1 MVATWRAAQATASS
15 CWDKTEPTMAAVTAA
30 SRSDPRWQGRKPRPA
45 LLREGANPGQRCSG
59 GALHQS
65 GELLSIQACA
75 VCLPN
80 GPSLDDDLRR
90 YASPGRG
97 WFRGRSIGL
106 PSPPGTIPAS
116 RVPRVS
122 PSHRKRGTKCH
133 RTSCHQSSE
142 LCRRCSNFSDASR
155 HSCFLHQHGSRQKNP

>member
-1 MVATWRAAQATASS
+1 MAHIASG
-15 CWDKTEPTMAAVTAA
+15 T
-30 SRSDPRWQGRKPRPA
+30 SDGLFRWGQGRAGDGGGHGRQSVGPSLAGK
-45 LLREGANPGQRCSG
+45 NPGQRCSGRAQTPASVGQG

-65 GELLSIQACA
+65 GELSSIQACA

-90 YASPGRG
+90 CASPDRG
-97 WFRGRSIGL
+97 WFRARSIGL
-106 PSPPGTIPAS
+106 PSTPGTIPAS

-142 LCRRCSNFSDASR
+142 PCRR
-155 HSCFLHQHGSRQKNP
+155 

>member
-1 MVATWRAAQATASS
+1 M
-15 CWDKTEPTMAAVTAA
+15 
-30 SRSDPRWQGRKPRPA
+30 
-45 LLREGANPGQRCSG
+45 LREGANPGQRCSG
-59 GALHQS
+59 GALHQL

-97 WFRGRSIGL
+97 WFRGRSTGL
-106 PSPPGTIPAS
+106 PTTPGTIPAS

-142 LCRRCSNFSDASR
+142 LCRRCSNFPDGPLGQSSFLLSASVR
-155 HSCFLHQHGSRQKNP
+155 LETTRTFSNEGWCFEDFASNRLRRLMICPLISPNFSQFFPSPNPTI